1 MEAEQGAE
9 ELKSLNH
16 NRVELKRLPRIR
28 VHAARLVLVRDTFLL
43 SKFCPTQRQRQQKI
57 IEIVIYPAGK
67 QCRAQMIS
75 PSTAQPLLSVE
86 VQIC

>member
-1 MEAEQGAE
+1 MVNREKLER
-9 ELKSLNH
+9 ELAISSHEILAA
-16 NRVELKRLPRIR
+16 RR

-75 PSTAQPLLSVE
+75 PSTAQPLLSV
-86 VQIC
+86 